1 MSRADDITHQVFQQ
15 SGAWGHAIWS
25 LQSDVEDLGINVN
38 GTLAVVRVWC
48 LFCQFTTVG
57 QKVSVAAGGIQEKA
71 QEGPGPFDELC
82 Y

>member
-1 MSRADDITHQVFQQ
+1 M
-15 SGAWGHAIWS
+15 
-25 LQSDVEDLGINVN
+25 
-38 GTLAVVRVWC
+38 

-57 QKVSVAAGGIQEKA
+57 QKVSVAAGEIQKA